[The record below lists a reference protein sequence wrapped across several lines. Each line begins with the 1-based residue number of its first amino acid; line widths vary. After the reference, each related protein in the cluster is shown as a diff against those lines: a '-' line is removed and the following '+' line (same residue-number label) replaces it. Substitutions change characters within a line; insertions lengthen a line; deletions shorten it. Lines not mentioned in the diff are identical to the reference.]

1 MLIRGKLNRFL
12 VILRGAMI
20 RVAEKAIKLALDDEF
35 FAFTFHHVDFDTL
48 AAGSFI
54 TTLQIYRL
62 STL

>member
-1 MLIRGKLNRFL
+1 MLIRGKLYRFL

-35 FAFTFHHVDFDTL
+35 FAFTFHHTGFDTL